1 MQPQDRLDPTML
13 PIFLD
18 STQGST
24 EESVITIYKKCF
36 LNPYMSV
43 YAFLFSI
50 WCHMSF
56 YESYMFSFSFRSR

>member
-13 PIFLD
+13 TIFLD

-36 LNPYMSV
+36 LNPYMPV
-43 YAFLFSI
+43 HIRFSI
-50 WCHMSF
+50 FHMVP
-56 YESYMFSFSFRSR
+56 YEFL

>member
-43 YAFLFSI
+43 HIRFSI
-50 WCHMSF
+50 FHMVP
-56 YESYMFSFSFRSR
+56 YEFL